1 MSIFQ
6 FWWIVLVLFVVYTT
20 NSMSCE
26 EALPIQHQM
35 FAFQVQA
42 PAAELP
48 VGTVGTCRRAAA
60 QLDHRVNI
68 EQNKYILM
76 LTCPLTII
84 ILKNKMLLLLT
95 GYITGEMYSRQQSGP
110 GGPATPNAPPNMSS
124 SSANS
129 KPGSD
134 YSNYAGY
141 GSYSADT
148 GYGAPPRTYG
158 SDAGSQVGGYT
169 SQPPNAG
176 AKHFNDF
183 KEWPSSWQPFD
194 SNNSVIPAAH
204 IQTTTTFYFSA
215 FRAFTACSVE
225 KFGGDEAAGITLKH
239 VSNFSNMSMCC
250 NSWRRVGLINMKR
263 AAGLVTPANFNY
275 SD

>member
-1 MSIFQ
+1 
-6 FWWIVLVLFVVYTT
+6 
-20 NSMSCE
+20 
-26 EALPIQHQM
+26 M
-35 FAFQVQA
+35 F
-42 PAAELP
+42 
-48 VGTVGTCRRAAA
+48 
-60 QLDHRVNI
+60 
-68 EQNKYILM
+68 
-76 LTCPLTII
+76 
-84 ILKNKMLLLLT
+84 LKILLT
-95 GYITGEMYSRQQSGP
+95 GYITGDMYSRQQSGP

-141 GSYSADT
+141 GSYSADA

-194 SNNSVIPAAH
+194 SNNVTPTQ
-204 IQTTTTFYFSA
+204 IQPDNCPPKNIRVYFNAVKTISTTYYPDKH
-215 FRAFTACSVE
+215 VDV
-225 KFGGDEAAGITLKH
+225 GDEEGSWMGDGSGGITLKH
-239 VSNFSNMSMCC
+239 VNNLNNMNVCC
-250 NSWRRVGLINMKR
+250 NSWKRVGLINMKR
-263 AAGLVTPANFNY
+263 TAGLVTPAKFNY